1 MNETFDIKRFGKLLQ
16 YEVVNYIP
24 NFFKS
29 LLIFAS
35 VIAAVWI
42 FSLTV
47 DFPVLPNG
55 RELLVTPLFALAIVL
70 SPFIVY
76 KDMNNRKKGYIYAMM
91 PASTLEK
98 LLSMMVL
105 CIVLV
110 PVITYVVLTGTDLM
124 LWALSSA
131 GIGSFYEMEMYNPFE
146 GVFPQEMYYDTVQ
159 QQLYSMPIFDTIIS
173 FMNAIAY
180 SMMFNTIFRKNKVLK
195 TILFNISMSFAFVIL
210 MSVIINTVSVEFWE
224 EMADKLAD
232 WLKDM
237 EIEDFMEYIRAAGR
251 YLTILFI
258 AIFLS
263 ITYFRIK
270 KVNY

>member
-1 MNETFDIKRFGKLLQ
+1 MNEIFDIKRLWKLLQ

-47 DFPVLPNG
+47 ESDVCPHS
-55 RELLVTPLFALAIVL
+55 RDALVGTLFILAIVL

-76 KDMNNRKKGYIYAMM
+76 KDMNDRKKGYIYAMI

-98 LLSMMVL
+98 LLSMIVL
-105 CIVLV
+105 CIVIV
-110 PVITYVVLTGTDLM
+110 PILTYAVLTATDLL
-124 LWALSSA
+124 LWLLSKV
-131 GIGSFYEMEMYNPFE
+131 GIGAFLHMEFYNPFTTVKFMDDE
-146 GVFPQEMYYDTVQ
+146 YQQPYIYPVFDSIIYLVN
-159 QQLYSMPIFDTIIS
+159 LIVYSI
-173 FMNAIAY
+173 
-180 SMMFNTIFRKNKVLK
+180 MFNTIFRKNKVLK
-195 TILFNISMSFAFVIL
+195 TILFNITMTFATVIFVAFIANITTPEFWEDTFKGLIEWLDGKTDVELFGYVMTTVRCLTIL
-210 MSVIINTVSVEFWE
+210 MS
-224 EMADKLAD
+224 MA
-232 WLKDM
+232 
-237 EIEDFMEYIRAAGR
+237 
-251 YLTILFI
+251 
-258 AIFLS
+258 FLS